1 MWGGGRSPER
11 LQPLLS
17 AAAERDE
24 LPASPEAITI
34 ADGSEPNQRSRLGR
48 LDALLAKVAQVPGPN
63 KAFGEDDHC
72 AGHYCEANE
81 RSSVTEM
88 ISRTK

>member
-1 MWGGGRSPER
+1 MWGDEGSPDS
-11 LQPLLS
+11 LQPSLS

-34 ADGSEPNQRSRLGR
+34 GGRSELEQRSRLGR
-48 LDALLAKVAQVPGPN
+48 LDALLAKIAQVPGPDE
-63 KAFGEDDHC
+63 AFGEDDDS

-81 RSSVTEM
+81 RSSMTEM

>member
-1 MWGGGRSPER
+1 
-11 LQPLLS
+11 LLS

-48 LDALLAKVAQVPGPN
+48 LDALLAKVAQVPRPHEALRKDN
-63 KAFGEDDHC
+63 QRADHDRKTNRGKC
-72 AGHYCEANE
+72 V
-81 RSSVTEM
+81 SEM
-88 ISRTK
+88 ISRTEEQD